1 MASQSFNKLKFY
13 RTLYILM
20 ITSWHAALMFVF
32 VMCRER
38 ASLCTEDR
46 RAAIRITI
54 LKHTG
59 SEIMWRTVRYTV

>member
-1 MASQSFNKLKFY
+1 
-13 RTLYILM
+13 M